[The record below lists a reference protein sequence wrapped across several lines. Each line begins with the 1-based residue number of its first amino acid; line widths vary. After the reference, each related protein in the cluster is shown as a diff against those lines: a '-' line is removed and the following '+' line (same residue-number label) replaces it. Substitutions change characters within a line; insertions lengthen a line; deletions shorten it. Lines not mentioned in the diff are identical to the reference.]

1 MNLSLCPVC
10 KSIHVKAFL
19 QRSGVPVHQNLLMSN
34 QEAALKATRGE
45 LKLSVCE
52 NCGFVF
58 NQTFDLSL
66 LSYGQGYDNTQSC
79 SAYFDA
85 YLDDLV
91 KYLVEKQGVR
101 NCTIVEVGCG
111 KGHFLRKLINYPG
124 ANNIGYGFDP
134 SYIGPLNDVNGRLNF
149 RRCYYDQ
156 NCTDITADIVVC
168 RHVIEHIPN
177 PLEMLY
183 SVRAALKSG
192 AQTRVFFETP
202 CVNWILRNKVT
213 WDFFYEHCSLFTAES
228 LKLAF
233 QYSGFNVTRVK
244 HVFKGQYLW
253 LEAKVAN
260 AHEIA
265 PIKNKTLEL
274 AKAYAI
280 EEHNL
285 IETWLLYLY
294 EMNQQGKLAIW
305 GAGAKGA
312 TFANLVDPN
321 ATIFDCVIDI
331 NPNKHG
337 HYIPGSGHLIVSPLE
352 LINRGISTAILM
364 NPNYREESLQ
374 LLEKTEININLID
387 WS

>member
-1 MNLSLCPVC
+1 MNVSLCPIC
-10 KSIHVKAFL
+10 KNTHLRVFL
-19 QRSGVPVHQNLLMSN
+19 QRSDVPVHQNLLMNS
-34 QEAALKATRGE
+34 QKSARATTRGA

-58 NQTFDLSL
+58 NQAFDLSL
-66 LSYGQGYDNTQSC
+66 LSYGQDYDNTQSC
-79 SAYFDA
+79 SDYFDS

-91 KYLVEKQGVR
+91 KELVEHQGVR

-124 ANNIGYGFDP
+124 ANNTGYGFDP
-134 SYIGPLNDVNGRLNF
+134 SYIGPLSDVNGRLNF
-149 RRCYYDQ
+149 RKCYYDQ
-156 NCTDITADIVVC
+156 NCTDVSADIVVC
-168 RHVIEHIPN
+168 RHVIEHVPN
-177 PLEMLY
+177 PLEMLH
-183 SVRAALKSG
+183 SVRSALKPN

-202 CVNWILRNKVT
+202 CVNWILSNKVI
-213 WDFFYEHCSLFTAES
+213 WDFFYEHCSLFSAES

-233 QYSGFNVTRVK
+233 QGSGFNVTHVK

-253 LEAKVAN
+253 LEARPTNK
-260 AHEIA
+260 HEMSSVQ
-265 PIKNKTLEL
+265 NQTLEL
-274 AKAYAI
+274 ATAYTI
-280 EEHNL
+280 EEDNL
-285 IETWLLYLY
+285 IKKWLLRLY
-294 EMNQQGKLAIW
+294 DLSQQGKLALW

-312 TFANLVDPN
+312 TFANLIDPN

-352 LINRGISTAILM
+352 IAERGISTAILM
-364 NPNYREESLQ
+364 NPNYREESLR
-374 LLEKTEININLID
+374 LLEQAGAKINLIN